1 MLVRCSLICSPPPPP
16 PPPPHPYPKR
26 VFQVTH
32 LSPFT
37 PIRLSVYREKLR
49 LNCVT
54 QADNHRHGY
63 SMGFRDKYSVKG
75 YKKIFYKR
83 PTFFCPSSIAVS
95 MTSSKQF
102 LNCERHSKSDFK
114 GSIRQ
119 LVNSST
125 EDASF
130 VSSSTLGNRLSA
142 KRRSS

>member
-1 MLVRCSLICSPPPPP
+1 MLVRCSLICS

-37 PIRLSVYREKLR
+37 PIRISVYREKLR
-49 LNCVT
+49 LHCVT
-54 QADNHRHGY
+54 LHC
-63 SMGFRDKYSVKG
+63 SIGFCDKYSVKG

-83 PTFFCPSSIAVS
+83 QTFFCPSSIAVS